1 MRLIRGPGL
10 PQNFDLGIFCRRM
23 VRTLLWAALTDHPPH
38 VVVDTLRQVG
48 AQNWYEGFPGEEYA
62 SIAHA
67 LIQTV
72 HYLTSSDWSTS
83 TGSAWVSF
91 FMWMRKHLLDGAQE
105 AAAQEAAA
113 HEAAAQEAA
122 ARRAAAEREA
132 ARVAALSRGGPG
144 TPGQVVSDVNIE
156 RVASILDDDDDEDG
170 GYNQIMISMT
180 RRKPGKP
187 PRLPG
192 RRVAVLGEALPGRG
206 VVSRVVRGE
215 RGQAVD
221 VPVEH
226 AERGGDQH
234 RVVDLAVGRAL
245 GARGGDLLPGDEPA
259 VLAHQGGDSEQ
270 CPDLRRHL
278 ATVRVG
284 QDLLDLGGAARQLRR
299 RAGPVRTRAVPAP
312 VEVRHVGGD
321 QLSLPSREGAVAP
334 QQDLAQV
341 AEHRSRLRPVL
352 EQSTDAGNLVP

>member
-1 MRLIRGPGL
+1 MNHDAPSAPPPAASRRQAFDSGALSDVRYSADWLARNQEVFTRQLHYDLMRLIRGPGL
-10 PQNFDLGIFCRRM
+10 PPNFDLGVFCRRM

-105 AAAQEAAA
+105 AAAHEAAA
-113 HEAAAQEAA
+113 REAAAQEAA

-144 TPGQVVSDVNIE
+144 TPGRVVSDVNIE

-180 RRKPGKP
+180 RRNPSRP
-187 PRLPG
+187 PRNP
-192 RRVAVLGEALPGRG
+192 E
-206 VVSRVVRGE
+206 
-215 RGQAVD
+215 
-221 VPVEH
+221 
-226 AERGGDQH
+226 
-234 RVVDLAVGRAL
+234 
-245 GARGGDLLPGDEPA
+245 
-259 VLAHQGGDSEQ
+259 
-270 CPDLRRHL
+270 
-278 ATVRVG
+278 
-284 QDLLDLGGAARQLRR
+284 
-299 RAGPVRTRAVPAP
+299 
-312 VEVRHVGGD
+312 
-321 QLSLPSREGAVAP
+321 
-334 QQDLAQV
+334 
-341 AEHRSRLRPVL
+341 
-352 EQSTDAGNLVP
+352 